1 MANITFTEGSGL
13 NDSIFGKSQEPIKM
27 FIEKR
32 GEAFEQ
38 ASMIKELFLM
48 VSSNNWAEKYT
59 TMTAMQGFQ
68 PVGENGNYPVD
79 GMQEGFAKTIENM
92 TWKDSFSLSREMIDD
107 GKLMDL
113 KKQPA
118 AFTAGYYRTRE
129 RFGAALLAGAA
140 GGSASVKFGDKT
152 FSTIGADGK
161 GLFAKDHP
169 SKMGKKTQSNQFSD
183 AFSNEALAAMESAMQ
198 DFRGDAGEVLDVV
211 PQTIIIPNDYK
222 LKMDVFAAIG
232 ADKDPDTSNNGF
244 NFNFG
249 RWNVI
254 VWPYLNEFLA
264 SGVKPWM
271 LMDGRYNQENG
282 CAIWQDRVNLEV
294 RSELAGNDANLWKGY
309 ARFSAG
315 FNDWRG
321 FAIGGIS
328 GGTQLV
334 SGG

>member
-140 GGSASVKFGDKT
+140 SSTATVKFGDKA

-169 SKMGKKTQSNQFSD
+169 SKLGKKTQSNQFSD

-211 PQTIIIPNDYK
+211 PQTILIPNDYK

-254 VWPYLNEFLA
+254 IWPYLNEFLA
-264 SGVKPWM
+264 AGLKPWI

-294 RSELAGNDANLWKGY
+294 RSELAGNDANVWKGY

-328 GGTQLV
+328 GGTKLV
-334 SGG
+334 SG

>member
-140 GGSASVKFGDKT
+140 SSTATVKFGDKA

-169 SKMGKKTQSNQFSD
+169 SKLGKKTQSNQFSD

-211 PQTIIIPNDYK
+211 PQTILIPNDYK

-254 VWPYLNEFLA
+254 IWPYLNEFLA
-264 SGVKPWM
+264 AGLKPWI

-334 SGG
+334 SG

>member
-1 MANITFTEGSGL
+1 MANITFLEGSGL
-13 NDSIFGKSQEPIKM
+13 NDSVFGKSQEPIKM

-48 VSSNNWAEKYT
+48 VKSNNWAEKYT

-79 GMQEGFAKTIENM
+79 GMQEGFSKTIENM
-92 TWKDSFSLSREMIDD
+92 VWKNSFSLSREMIDD

-140 GGSASVKFGDKT
+140 SSKATVKFGDKA

-169 SKMGKKTQSNQFSD
+169 SKLGKKAQSNQFSD
-183 AFSNEALAAMESAMQ
+183 AFSNDALAAMESAMH

-211 PQTIIIPNDYK
+211 PQTILIPDDYK

-232 ADKDPDTSNNGF
+232 ADKDPNTSNNGF

-254 VWPYLNEFLA
+254 IWQYLNEFL
-264 SGVKPWM
+264 GDGLKPWI

-294 RSELAGNDANLWKGY
+294 RSELAGNDANIWKGY

>member
-140 GGSASVKFGDKT
+140 SGSATVKFGDKA

-169 SKMGKKTQSNQFSD
+169 SKLGKKTQSNQFSD

-254 VWPYLNEFLA
+254 IWPYLTEFLA
-264 SGVKPWM
+264 AGLKPWI
-271 LMDGRYNQENG
+271 LLDSRYNQENG

-294 RSELAGNDANLWKGY
+294 RSELAGNDANVWKGY

-334 SGG
+334 SG

>member
-140 GGSASVKFGDKT
+140 SSTATVKFGDKA

-169 SKMGKKTQSNQFSD
+169 SKLGKKAQSNQFSD
-183 AFSNEALAAMESAMQ
+183 AFSNDALAAMESAMQ

-211 PQTIIIPNDYK
+211 PQTILIPNDYK

-249 RWNVI
+249 RWSVI
-254 VWPYLNEFLA
+254 IWPYLNEFLGA
-264 SGVKPWM
+264 GLKPWI
-271 LMDGRYNQENG
+271 LMDSRYNQENG

-294 RSELAGNDANLWKGY
+294 RSELAGNDANIWKGY